1 MLLRGELFLTVKCN
15 YSTINLYHLL
25 TYLAKP
31 EQNGGSGGAFQ
42 KCPGHTW
49 VCEAV
54 PCLHLARSQESPVSG
69 EAEAKQCV
77 ERRWM
82 LSYRELFFFFFLC
95 LLLVFLLTSVL
106 RSKAFWWD
114 WQTTFFFFFLWER
127 RKRNP
132 VSYFAQ
138 LFTMPAMLIEFAPV
152 VKLKWMLIIVLDT
165 LLASALWKL
174 PPSSE
179 SSAFRALHQAASS
192 KQSSCLPLF
201 LLCQSQ
207 ESHLLVL
214 WSRHCAS
221 EKLPKYEVTTLLVFL
236 WYFLSAGKG
245 MCCTYL
251 AEGRQ
256 ELRFSSCAL
265 HCLSSLSFYTA
276 SSRACKWW
284 RTGTDRHP
292 FCLSMQKLI
301 YWLIPS

>member
-1 MLLRGELFLTVKCN
+1 MDALLQRAFL
-15 YSTINLYHLL
+15 
-25 TYLAKP
+25 
-31 EQNGGSGGAFQ
+31 
-42 KCPGHTW
+42 
-49 VCEAV
+49 
-54 PCLHLARSQESPVSG
+54 
-69 EAEAKQCV
+69 
-77 ERRWM
+77 
-82 LSYRELFFFFFLC
+82 LFFSLLASCFFAYISVEIKGILMG
-95 LLLVFLLTSVL
+95 LTNN
-106 RSKAFWWD
+106 
-114 WQTTFFFFFLWER
+114 FFFFFLWER

-265 HCLSSLSFYTA
+265 HCLTSLSFYTA